1 MSFEEWGMSSNAGT
15 AFVVV
20 DLQNAIVD
28 GEEQAH
34 RPDELLQTVAG
45 LLAEARSANVPVIFV
60 QHTHARYEPLMEGN
74 PGWQIHPAIAPLPGE
89 RIIQK
94 RAADSFAGTPLRSE
108 LDALGIT
115 DFVLVGMQTEVCIDT
130 TARRAISLGYDV
142 TLVADGHSTYDNEIL
157 TAEQII
163 AHTNATLANLPHPQN
178 EIIVKPASEVRF
190 GAAVAAAVS

>member
-1 MSFEEWGMSSNAGT
+1 MHSNAGT
-15 AFVVV
+15 ALVVV

-28 GEEQAH
+28 GEEQAYQ
-34 RPDELLQTVAG
+34 PEKLLETVAG
-45 LLAEARSANVPVIFV
+45 LLADARAAHVPVIFI
-60 QHTHARYEPLMEGN
+60 QHCHARYEPLMEGN
-74 PGWQIHPAIAPLPGE
+74 PGWQIHPAISPLPGE

-115 DFVLVGMQTEVCIDT
+115 DFVLVGMQTEVCVDT

-142 TLVADGHSTYDNEIL
+142 TLVADGHSTYDTDIL

-163 AHTNATLANLPHPQN
+163 AHTNAVLANLPHPQN
-178 EIIVKPASEVRF
+178 EVVVKPASDIRF
-190 GAAVAAAVS
+190 GAAVAA

>member
-1 MSFEEWGMSSNAGT
+1 MRANAGT

-20 DLQNAIVD
+20 DLQIAMVD
-28 GEEQAH
+28 GEEKAH
-34 RPDELLQTVAG
+34 RAEQLLETVTS
-45 LLAEARSANVPVIFV
+45 LLADARAANVPVIFI
-60 QHTHARYEPLMEGN
+60 QHTHARYEAMMEGN
-74 PGWQIHPAIAPLPGE
+74 PGWQIHPAISPLPGE

-115 DFVLVGMQTEVCIDT
+115 HFVLVGMQTELCIDT

-163 AHTNATLANLPHPQN
+163 AHTNSVLANLPHPQN
-178 EIIVKPASEVRF
+178 VVIVK
-190 GAAVAAAVS
+190 